1 MATTAPEIFST
12 IKSLSEERKQA
23 VNNWVR
29 ETYDKANVAIWAA
42 KADEDERDELN
53 TLIKQAHKSDD
64 WSHFTV
70 EVAQGQASKPT
81 NPEPV
86 AQTVKEKPK
95 VETSA
100 EAETPIVDKVAGST
114 FNQQI
119 NQMIN
124 NEVERRV
131 ADYRSKVRAEV
142 IAEIA

>member
-42 KADEDERDELN
+42 TADENERDELN
-53 TLIKQAHKSDD
+53 NLIKQAHESDD

-70 EVAQGQASKPT
+70 EVAQGQATKPT

-86 AQTVKEKPK
+86 AQTVKEEPK
-95 VETSA
+95 VETPVIKTDTGNTFS
-100 EAETPIVDKVAGST
+100 ETVNK
-114 FNQQI
+114 
-119 NQMIN
+119 
-124 NEVERRV
+124 RLR
-131 ADYRSKVRAEV
+131 
-142 IAEIA
+142 